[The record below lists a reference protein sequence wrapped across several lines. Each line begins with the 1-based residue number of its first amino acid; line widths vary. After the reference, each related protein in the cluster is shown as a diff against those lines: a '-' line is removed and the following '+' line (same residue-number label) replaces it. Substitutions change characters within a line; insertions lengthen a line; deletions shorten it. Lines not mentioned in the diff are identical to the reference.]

1 MKDHKHATNPKTIQA
16 HLILA
21 QLRQEALAE
30 RRAQDDDCLPAPD
43 PLASAQSRRAA
54 VLQVAR

>member
-1 MKDHKHATNPKTIQA
+1 MQTRHQQLLEYADP
-16 HLILA
+16 ILA
-21 QLRQEALAE
+21 LLRHEAEQE

-54 VLQVAR
+54 VLEVAQ